1 MAKDGNAPKIF
12 TRCTSRGVPYVAF
25 AFTGC
30 FMGLAYLV
38 ASGDAL
44 KIFDYFTSSVTVF
57 GSLTWISIL
66 GSHVGFMRGMKAQG
80 LSRDT
85 LPYKAVRPLYR
96 ILDNA
101 NKTAIPALLDLL
113 CASLYMSFDLLQGIR
128 CCHEPIRLQE
138 LYYPL
143 HRYPNLHHWLCRIQT
158 YVTLVIP
165 LLHVLMGSDPKDQD
179 GQIGRNG
186 LVYWIARIR

>member
-1 MAKDGNAPKIF
+1 LIFTISAANSDQYIATRTLYGMAKDGNAPKVSYSICYPLTWADIQIF
-12 TRCTSRGVPYVAF
+12 TRCTKRGVPYVAF

-66 GSHVGFMRGMKAQG
+66 ASHVGFMRGMKAQG

-85 LPYKAVRPLYR
+85 LPYKAVRPSSR
-96 ILDNA
+96 
-101 NKTAIPALLDLL
+101 LLDK
-113 CASLYMSFDLLQGIR
+113 C
-128 CCHEPIRLQE
+128 
-138 LYYPL
+138 
-143 HRYPNLHHWLCRIQT
+143 
-158 YVTLVIP
+158 
-165 LLHVLMGSDPKDQD
+165 
-179 GQIGRNG
+179 
-186 LVYWIARIR
+186 